1 MRFTRNV
8 CSVCLPQL
16 KDGQLD
22 VNAVMNIAKP
32 LLDNIE
38 QQGRE
43 VDEESLRSDIANC
56 TDTSEWCA
64 DHLIG

>member
-1 MRFTRNV
+1 VF
-8 CSVCLPQL
+8 CLSLPQL

-22 VNAVMNIAKP
+22 VNTVMNIAKP

-43 VDEESLRSDIANC
+43 VDEASLKSDIANC
-56 TDTSEWCA
+56 TDTSE
-64 DHLIG
+64 

>member
-1 MRFTRNV
+1 MNGYIVRCV
-8 CSVCLPQL
+8 SLPQL

-22 VNAVMNIAKP
+22 VNTVMNLAKP

-43 VDEESLRSDIANC
+43 VDEGSLRSDIANC
-56 TDTSEWCA
+56 TDTSE
-64 DHLIG
+64 